1 MSEEQYKKDKKEI
14 KSEKTKDY
22 QLKNNNKNKEEM
34 KPIFLNDEKRNN
46 VFNLEQEL
54 YKNNND
60 LNNISKIDID
70 CSSSIFNTEGLFFNK
85 NDIMNTSKIN
95 LKDEDLSY
103 EDIKEGEEIKSYFNK
118 SLIEKIENPFYGD
131 DKTDQTDSFYNA
143 DKSKFF
149 NYDFFGDDNNNE

>member
-1 MSEEQYKKDKKEI
+1 
-14 KSEKTKDY
+14 
-22 QLKNNNKNKEEM
+22 M

-149 NYDFFGDDNNNE
+149 NIDFFGDDNNNE